1 MELSGKRNINPNVW
15 GPIFWD
21 TLHFTAFGFPSNPN
35 DNDKKAYKNFI
46 LNYAKILPCDKCS
59 IDATEYMNMIS
70 DFEWSKILK
79 DRDSF
84 INWTWNFH
92 DYVNNKL
99 DKVSP
104 KLDTFKKDFINK
116 KTPYT
121 PSWRTFFNRLA
132 FFVVFIIFC
141 LFYARFLRT
150 AR

>member
-35 DNDKKAYKNFI
+35 DNDKKVYKNFI

-59 IDATEYMNMIS
+59 NDATEYMNMMS

-84 INWTWNFH
+84 INWTWSFH
-92 DYVNNKL
+92 DYVNSKL

-104 KLDTFKKDFINK
+104 KLDTFKK
-116 KTPYT
+116 
-121 PSWRTFFNRLA
+121 
-132 FFVVFIIFC
+132 
-141 LFYARFLRT
+141 RFHK
-150 AR
+150 

>member
-1 MELSGKRNINPNVW
+1 MELSGKKNINPNVW

-21 TLHFTAFGFPSNPN
+21 TLHLTAFGFPSDPN
-35 DNDKKAYKNFI
+35 DTDKNAYKNFI
-46 LNYAKILPCDKCS
+46 LSYVKILPCDKCS
-59 IDATEYMNMIS
+59 RDAIEYINMTS

-79 DRDSF
+79 NRDSL
-84 INWTWNFH
+84 IKWTWIFH

-104 KLDTFKKDFINK
+104 KIDTFKKDFIDK

-121 PSWRTFFNRLA
+121 PSWRTFFNRLT
-132 FFVVFIIFC
+132 FFVLFILFC